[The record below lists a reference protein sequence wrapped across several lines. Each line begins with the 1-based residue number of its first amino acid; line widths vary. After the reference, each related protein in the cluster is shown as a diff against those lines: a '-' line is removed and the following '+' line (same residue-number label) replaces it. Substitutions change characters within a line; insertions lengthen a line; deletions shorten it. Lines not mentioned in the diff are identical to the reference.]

1 MCRSA
6 CQPKIAEL
14 VHVRPTCY
22 INYHHT
28 TLHYTTLHYNQPILL
43 SHDLYDGRHTCWT
56 TAAREVGER
65 VLGGRV
71 LGDRVAGDRVRAL
84 FVGGARREAEA
95 ARGGGGGGA
104 RLLFFVLRAYGSP
117 AIMAPYF
124 CYARGAERGGGCF
137 FLSCAHMGVPR
148 SWHPILFL
156 AFLRCAHLGV
166 PRSRHPIF
174 CLRARVAEAS
184 TITSYLG
191 SCWDT
196 SR

>member
-22 INYHHT
+22 INYLTTTHT
-28 TLHYTTLHYNQPILL
+28 TPHTTLHYNQPILL

-95 ARGGGGGGA
+95 ARG
-104 RLLFFVLRAYGSP
+104 
-117 AIMAPYF
+117 
-124 CYARGAERGGGCF
+124 CF
-137 FLSCAHMGVPR
+137 FLCCAHMGVPR
-148 SWHPILFL
+148 SWHPIFFGSF
-156 AFLRCAHLGV
+156 A
-166 PRSRHPIF
+166 
-174 CLRARVAEAS
+174 LRAFGSPA
-184 TITSYLG
+184 ITAPNILLARACGGGWYHNFLLRFMLG
-191 SCWDT
+191 HI
-196 SR
+196 